1 MKLDL
6 PFKRKKNVNIEEEL
20 EKEVSD
26 TEYRKLA
33 EAVLTRFG
41 VKNVQNLT
49 DEKLL
54 EEFSKLPHPNTVW
67 DTSVSFPSGNI
78 LKSQHLD
85 RVDGIIMSAWF
96 APDFIKTIISDRE
109 FLDIWKRERQ
119 KKIENSENSINTV
132 SSDKILNLLLEI
144 DDEYYSM
151 INKEDKNIK
160 VLNIIKLL
168 EILDQKYREFIKES
182 FDIEVPSFL
191 EILNTFT
198 MSIEIDSL
206 GDLLALTEQRIEDT
220 EKITYI
226 ELEEEETVD
235 LEDIIAQFEDDEE
248 DIEDE
253 TDGDDNGNDDSGS
266 GTISEDDLFGED
278 NIDF

>member
-1 MKLDL
+1 MKLLL
-6 PFKRKKNVNIEEEL
+6 PFKRKKNINIEEEL

-54 EEFSKLPHPNTVW
+54 EEFSKLPHPNTIW
-67 DTSVSFPSGNI
+67 DTSVSFPSGST
-78 LKSQHLD
+78 LKSKPLD
-85 RVDGIIMSAWF
+85 RVDGIIMAAWF
-96 APDFIKTIISDRE
+96 APDFVKTVISDRE

-168 EILDQKYREFIKES
+168 EVLDQKYREFIKES
-182 FDIEVPSFL
+182 YDISVPSFL
-191 EILNTFT
+191 EILNTFA

-206 GDLLALTEQRIEDT
+206 GDLLALTEQRIEEG
-220 EKITYI
+220 EKITYV
-226 ELEEEETVD
+226 ELEEEETVE
-235 LEDIIAQFEDDEE
+235 LEDIIAQFEDDEDE
-248 DIEDE
+248 IDEDE
-253 TDGDDNGNDDSGS
+253 NDEGDDDSDDGGS
-266 GTISEDDLFGED
+266 INEDDLFGD
-278 NIDF
+278 DDINF